1 MLRLDDQL
9 CFALYA
15 ATNAV
20 VRRYRPLLAEL
31 GITYPQY
38 LLLLVL
44 WQDGPCAVGTL
55 GARLSLPPHGLS
67 PLLDRLEQG
76 GLVERCHDSTDRRVV
91 HVHLTTAGAE
101 LETAAARVQRSVV
114 CSTQLDGAELA
125 GLREQLRELALRTA
139 ADDERPTPTCTPTP
153 A

>member
-31 GITYPQY
+31 GLTYPQY

-44 WQDGPCAVGTL
+44 WQDGSRTVGEL
-55 GARLSLPPHGLS
+55 GGRLSLPPHGLS
-67 PLLDRLEQG
+67 PPLDRLEAA
-76 GLVERCHDSTDRRVV
+76 GLVQRRGQAHDRRVV
-91 HVHLTTAGAE
+91 RVHLTRQGAE
-101 LETAAARVQRSVV
+101 LEAAAAVVQRSVV
-114 CSTQLDGAELA
+114 CSTGLDHEELAELRDR
-125 GLREQLRELALRTA
+125 LHELARRTA
-139 ADDERPTPTCTPTP
+139 AEERPTQTCTPVS

>member
-20 VRRYRPLLAEL
+20 VRRYRPLLSEL
-31 GITYPQY
+31 GVTYPQY

-44 WQDGPCAVGTL
+44 WQDGPRTVGEL

-67 PLLDRLEQG
+67 PLLGRLEAA
-76 GLVERCHDSTDRRVV
+76 GLVQRRHESVDRRIV
-91 HVHLTTAGAE
+91 HVHLTASGVA
-101 LETAAARVQRSVV
+101 LEAAAAEVQRNVV
-114 CSTQLDGAELA
+114 CSTQLDGSELA
-125 GLREQLRELALRTA
+125 SLREQLRELALRTA
-139 ADDERPTPTCTPTP
+139 ADERPTLTRTPLS

>member
-9 CFALYA
+9 CFALYS

-44 WQDGPCAVGTL
+44 WQDGPCTVGGL
-55 GARLSLPPHGLS
+55 GDRLSLPPHGLS
-67 PLLDRLEQG
+67 PLLDRLEQA
-76 GLVERCHDSTDRRVV
+76 GLVQRCLLYTSPSPRDS
-91 HVHLTTAGAE
+91 
-101 LETAAARVQRSVV
+101 
-114 CSTQLDGAELA
+114 
-125 GLREQLRELALRTA
+125 
-139 ADDERPTPTCTPTP
+139 
-153 A
+153 

>member
-15 ATNAV
+15 ATHAV
-20 VRRYRPLLAEL
+20 VRRYRPQLAEL
-31 GITYPQY
+31 GLTYPQY

-44 WQDGPCAVGTL
+44 WQDGSRTVGEL

-67 PLLDRLEQG
+67 PLLARLEAA
-76 GLVERCHDSTDRRVV
+76 GLVERRGQAGDRRVV
-91 HVHLTTAGAE
+91 RVHLTAAGAE
-101 LETAAARVQRSVV
+101 LEAAVAAVQRSVV
-114 CSTQLDGAELA
+114 CSTGLEDDELAELRDR
-125 GLREQLRELALRTA
+125 LHELARRTA
-139 ADDERPTPTCTPTP
+139 ADERPTQTCAPVS